1 MRLRAL
7 LLIVA
12 IPLGAN
18 TVAADQPTEIVTS
31 TGRKNKLTR
40 RYELAEVRRLVEAK
54 PRPQDPFRI
63 SHPVAPTVED
73 LKRIEAELR
82 SADALWYFQGLDSG
96 WVILREQKPVL
107 VVVVSHEY

>member
-1 MRLRAL
+1 MRLRTL
-7 LLIVA
+7 LLFVA
-12 IPLGAN
+12 IPLAAN
-18 TVAADQPTEIVTS
+18 VVAADQPTEIVTP

-40 RYELAEVRRLVEAK
+40 RYELAEVRKLVEAQPK
-54 PRPQDPFRI
+54 SQDPFEI

-82 SADALWYFQGLDSG
+82 SADTLWYFQGLDSG
-96 WVILREQKPVL
+96 WVILRKQKPVL